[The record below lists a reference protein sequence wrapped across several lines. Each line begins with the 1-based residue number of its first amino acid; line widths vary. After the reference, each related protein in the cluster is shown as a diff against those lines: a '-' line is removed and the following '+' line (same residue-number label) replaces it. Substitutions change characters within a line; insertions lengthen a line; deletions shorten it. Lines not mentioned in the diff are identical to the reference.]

1 MYSVWLSSDEQRVW
15 RDYLTMTGRL
25 QIAMNRQ
32 LQRDCGLSLADYD
45 VLVALDERPG
55 CRISEMGER
64 LGWEQSRLSHQLS
77 RMRTRGLVQR
87 RGADDDRRAATIE
100 LTKDGRSALETA
112 APGHAKLVHDAVF
125 ADMRASDLR
134 ALQRWTSGVLER
146 LERAPGT
153 SQGPR

>member
-1 MYSVWLSSDEQRVW
+1 MYSVWLSSEEQRVW

-25 QIAMNRQ
+25 QSAMNRQ

-55 CRISEMGER
+55 CRISELGER

-100 LTKDGRSALETA
+100 LTRAGRSALETA

-125 ADMRASDLR
+125 ADVRASDLR

-146 LERAPGT
+146 LAHEPGT

>member
-1 MYSVWLSSDEQRVW
+1 VWLSSDEQRVW

-32 LQRDCGLSLADYD
+32 LQRDCGLSVADYD

-55 CRISEMGER
+55 CRISELGER

-77 RMRTRGLVQR
+77 RMRTRGLVER

-100 LTKDGRSALETA
+100 LTDVGRGALETA

-125 ADMRASDLR
+125 ADVRAGDLR

-146 LERAPGT
+146 LELERRG
-153 SQGPR
+153 